1 MVEQFPFKEWVVGS
15 SPTRLTI
22 NMINVCLIKPKNY
35 IHYLALQE
43 LAELIH
49 FSVLELG
56 LKSQITFNYCD
67 NNPST
72 KNIVL
77 GAHLLNDNL
86 IEDIPENTIIFNTE
100 QIESI
105 TENWKKKILNL
116 ARKNIIFWDYS
127 QYNLDYLSKTI
138 NIKGKL
144 FQIGYQKELNRINH
158 NIDKNIDV
166 LFYGSIN
173 ARREHII
180 NKLKDRKINVK
191 TLFGVYGKER
201 DDLIAKSKL
210 ILNMHMYESK
220 IFEIVRVFYLLSNS
234 IPVLTEVGS
243 DTKFNND
250 FLDLICKSTY
260 ENIEKNI
267 IYLLENDKKRI
278 ELGENGLNAIKKFP
292 QIKFTEQILNT

>member
-1 MVEQFPFKEWVVGS
+1 
-15 SPTRLTI
+15 
-22 NMINVCLIKPKNY
+22 MINVCLIKPKNY

-116 ARKNIIFWDYS
+116 AKKNIIFWDYS

-158 NIDKNIDV
+158 NIVKNIDV

-173 ARREHII
+173 TRREHII

>member
-1 MVEQFPFKEWVVGS
+1 
-15 SPTRLTI
+15 
-22 NMINVCLIKPKNY
+22 MINVCLIKPKNY

-180 NKLKDRKINVK
+180 NKLKDRKINIK

-210 ILNMHMYESK
+210 ILNMHMYDSK

>member
-1 MVEQFPFKEWVVGS
+1 
-15 SPTRLTI
+15 
-22 NMINVCLIKPKNY
+22 MINVCLIKPKNY

-138 NIKGKL
+138 NINGKL

-210 ILNMHMYESK
+210 ILNMHMYDSK

>member
-1 MVEQFPFKEWVVGS
+1 
-15 SPTRLTI
+15 
-22 NMINVCLIKPKNY
+22 MINVCLIKPKNY
-35 IHYLALQE
+35 VHYLALQE

-210 ILNMHMYESK
+210 ILNMHMYDSK

-234 IPVLTEVGS
+234 IPVISEVGS

>member
-1 MVEQFPFKEWVVGS
+1 
-15 SPTRLTI
+15 
-22 NMINVCLIKPKNY
+22 MINVCLIKPKNY

-100 QIESI
+100 QIEWI

-144 FQIGYQKELNRINH
+144 FQIGYQKELNRINQ

-173 ARREHII
+173 TRRENII

-210 ILNMHMYESK
+210 ILNMHMYDSK

>member
-1 MVEQFPFKEWVVGS
+1 
-15 SPTRLTI
+15 
-22 NMINVCLIKPKNY
+22 MINVCLIKPKNY

-210 ILNMHMYESK
+210 TLNMHMYDSK

-234 IPVLTEVGS
+234 IPVLTEVES

>member
-1 MVEQFPFKEWVVGS
+1 
-15 SPTRLTI
+15 
-22 NMINVCLIKPKNY
+22 MINVCLIKPKNY

-86 IEDIPENTIIFNTE
+86 IEDIPENAIIFNTE

-210 ILNMHMYESK
+210 ILNMHMYDSK

-234 IPVLTEVGS
+234 IPVISEVGS

>member
-1 MVEQFPFKEWVVGS
+1 
-15 SPTRLTI
+15 
-22 NMINVCLIKPKNY
+22 MINVCLIKPKNY

-116 ARKNIIFWDYS
+116 AKKNIIFWDYS

-210 ILNMHMYESK
+210 ILNMHMYDSK

-234 IPVLTEVGS
+234 IPVISEVGS

>member
-1 MVEQFPFKEWVVGS
+1 
-15 SPTRLTI
+15 
-22 NMINVCLIKPKNY
+22 MINVCLIKPKNY

-173 ARREHII
+173 TRRENII

-210 ILNMHMYESK
+210 ILNMHMYDSK

-234 IPVLTEVGS
+234 IPVISEVGS